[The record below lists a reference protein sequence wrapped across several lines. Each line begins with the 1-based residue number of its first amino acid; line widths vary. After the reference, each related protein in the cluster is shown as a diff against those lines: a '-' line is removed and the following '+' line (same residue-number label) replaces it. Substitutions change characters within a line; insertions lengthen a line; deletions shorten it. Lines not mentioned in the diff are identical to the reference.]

1 MALSLWMW
9 LTQCVR
15 LRRRRQREN
24 AEVVGVGVVRSTSRC
39 PSGRLAA
46 EQRRIADRFVIAVT
60 NPSSRV
66 GLKAEVA
73 ALTGR

>member
-1 MALSLWMW
+1 MW

-24 AEVVGVGVVRSTSRC
+24 AEVVGVGGRQDPSRS

-46 EQRRIADRFVIAVT
+46 EPHRIGDRFVIAVT
-60 NPSSRV
+60 NPSSQV
-66 GLKAEVA
+66 ELKAEVA